1 MKENQITVII
11 KEPNKP
17 ARIEPLFENTLEAFQ
32 RAVGGYIETV
42 TLASDLVIVCNEE
55 GRLHGLEYNATVCG
69 VSFVGTIIFAA
80 YNRKGD
86 FVSVKNPEKLIC
98 FLNI

>member
-17 ARIEPLFENTLEAFQ
+17 ARIETHFENTLEAFQ
-32 RAVGGYIETV
+32 EAVVGYIETV
-42 TLASDLVIVCNEE
+42 TLASDLVIICNEE
-55 GRLHGLEYNATVCG
+55 GRLRGLEYNATVCG

-80 YNRKGD
+80 YNRDGD
-86 FVSVKNPEKLIC
+86 FVSIKKPEELISL
-98 FLNI
+98 LNI